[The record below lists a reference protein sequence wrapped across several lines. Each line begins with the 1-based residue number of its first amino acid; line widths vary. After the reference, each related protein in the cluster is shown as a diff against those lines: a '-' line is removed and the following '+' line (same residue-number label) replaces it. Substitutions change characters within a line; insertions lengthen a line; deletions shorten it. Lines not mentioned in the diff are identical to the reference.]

1 MSQSLWSDF
10 VRAGRSLRRSPGFV
24 AIASL
29 SLGAALGLSTAV
41 FGFIDAM
48 RHPESPIR
56 RVEEVFEIQV
66 ARWARMRPPQREM
79 ERQIAMLSGV
89 ARVAAARVAWAD
101 VDANDYIERMPT
113 LRTRPGYFDLL
124 DARPRLGRLPSRAE
138 QVTGGVAVVS
148 DGLWRRRF
156 GNLRAIGPASV
167 SVGGRRYPVIGVFP
181 ARASAREVDVWLP
194 DESLDAEAG
203 IVVRLHAGVSEDE
216 MNPRL
221 KAFAER
227 LTREYAAPGE
237 RAFNARMSSM
247 RVDPLELKDF
257 HRAMIGAAIAVLLIA
272 CANIAA
278 LMLAR
283 GNVRM
288 GEYALQMALGATP
301 WELGRQ
307 VLVEVVT
314 LAAIGTIAGA
324 VVASWTVALLSGAM
338 PEQMQWMGFTQP
350 QWSLRVFVQGA
361 TAVFVAVAVA
371 GGYPAWRA
379 SRIDPAGPLKDGT
392 GGFTGR
398 RATRF
403 RLLVMAE
410 LALAM
415 TLLVSASL
423 MAKSVHKMSRYD
435 WGYDAHG
442 LLQVNYWWRGDTS
455 WTMGR
460 QATERALL
468 ERLRALPEVQGAARV
483 AGCGD
488 ALVVTSDRTAEGGA
502 LLNLPVCNNVSAAFF
517 GTFGIPLVEGR
528 DFSDADA
535 VGSDTDSTTSG
546 GAAILDENAAR
557 RLFPHETAVG
567 RMVKLGKL
575 SSKRPWLRVVGVAR
589 SRRLGFDW
597 FPEMGPDSSAALY
610 VSLPTDQSAYGSVVV
625 RPVRNVRSAATTVQR
640 LASSAL
646 PPRSFVRVE
655 PWTQGY
661 DDALL
666 VERFLSLV
674 FTLLAAVAL
683 LLGAAGLF
691 SVISYVATQRS
702 REFAVRIALGASPSH
717 VRRLVLRD
725 AVFMALGGTAV
736 GAGLGMWA
744 GFLLWDKMWGV
755 YPVDAGA
762 LIGAEVVLLAV
773 TLLACLLPAVRAS
786 RSNPMTII
794 RAA

>member
-10 VRAGRSLRRSPGFV
+10 SRAGRSLRRSPGFV
-24 AIASL
+24 AIAAL

-56 RVEEVFEIQV
+56 RVEEVFDVHVARFARARPPQSEIERQV
-66 ARWARMRPPQREM
+66 AMLPGVGRVSAARWAWLNVE
-79 ERQIAMLSGV
+79 
-89 ARVAAARVAWAD
+89 
-101 VDANDYIERMPT
+101 ANDHIE
-113 LRTRPGYFDLL
+113 LQGVLYTRPGYFELL
-124 DARPRLGRLPSRAE
+124 DARPRLGRIPSRAE
-138 QVTGGVAVVS
+138 QVSGGVAVVS
-148 DGLWRRRF
+148 DALWRRRF

-181 ARASAREVDVWLP
+181 ARASAWDVDVWLP
-194 DESLDAEAG
+194 DESPDAEAA

-227 LTREYAAPGE
+227 LTREYAASGE
-237 RAFNARMSSM
+237 RAFNVRMRSM

-257 HRAMIGAAIAVLLIA
+257 HLAMIGAAVTVLLIA

-288 GEYALQMALGATP
+288 GEYALQMALGATQG
-301 WELGRQ
+301 ELARQ

-314 LAAIGTIAGA
+314 LALIGAVTGA
-324 VVASWTVALLSGAM
+324 VVAAWSVALISGAM
-338 PEQMQWMGFTQP
+338 PEQMTWMGFTQP
-350 QWSLRVFVQGA
+350 QWSVRVFAQSA
-361 TAVFVAVAVA
+361 AAVFAAVAVA

-392 GGFTGR
+392 GGYTGR

-410 LALAM
+410 LAMAM

-423 MAKSVHKMSRYD
+423 MAKSVHRMSRYV

-442 LLQVNYWWRGDTS
+442 LLQVNYWWRRDTS
-455 WTMGR
+455 WTASR

-468 ERLRALPEVQGAARV
+468 GRLRTLPEVQGAARV
-483 AGCGD
+483 AGCG
-488 ALVVTSDRTAEGGA
+488 ALVVTSDRSAEGGTI
-502 LLNLPVCNNVSAAFF
+502 LNLPLCNNVSAAFF
-517 GTFGIPLVEGR
+517 GTLGIPVVEGR

-535 VGSDTDSTTSG
+535 TGSATDSTTSG
-546 GAAILDENAAR
+546 GAAILDEKTAR
-557 RLFPHETAVG
+557 RLFPHEPALG
-567 RMVKLGKL
+567 RLVKLGKV
-575 SSKRPWLRVVGVAR
+575 SSASPWLRVVGVVR
-589 SRRLGFDW
+589 NQRLGFDW
-597 FPEMGPDSSAALY
+597 FPEMGPDSNSALY
-610 VSLPTDQSAYGSVVV
+610 VSLPPAQSALGTLVV
-625 RPVRNVRSAATTVQR
+625 RPAASARNAAMVVQR
-640 LASSAL
+640 VASSAL

-655 PWTQGY
+655 SWTQRY
-661 DDALL
+661 DDALR

-674 FTLLAAVAL
+674 FTLLAAAAL

-691 SVISYVATQRS
+691 SVISYIAAQRS

-725 AVFMALGGTAV
+725 ALLMALGGTAV